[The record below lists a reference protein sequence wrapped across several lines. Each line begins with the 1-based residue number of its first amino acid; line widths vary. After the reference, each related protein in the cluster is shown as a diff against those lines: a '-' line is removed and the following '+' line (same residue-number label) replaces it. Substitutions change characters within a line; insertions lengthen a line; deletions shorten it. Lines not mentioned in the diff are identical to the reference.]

1 MWHPG
6 TGDAGKWVHPDILLP
21 TGTVWA
27 VGLDLNLE
35 LWAAGTFNGTGLTSA
50 VQSLTV
56 TGGGGGFWSYPLF
69 YVTGPGVLRY
79 IENQT
84 TGHRV
89 WFNLSIAAS
98 EIVTLDLTPGRKT
111 IRSTRLNG
119 VDRVDGFTDGDIG
132 DLGLASG
139 ANRLY
144 IMYHTAAGAVVSAPA
159 SIKVVDP
166 GLLLSTDA

>member
-1 MWHPG
+1 M
-6 TGDAGKWVHPDILLP
+6 
-21 TGTVWA
+21 
-27 VGLDLNLE
+27 
-35 LWAAGTFNGTGLTSA
+35 
-50 VQSLTV
+50 
-56 TGGGGGFWSYPLF
+56 
-69 YVTGPGVLRY
+69 
-79 IENQT
+79 
-84 TGHRV
+84 
-89 WFNLSIAAS
+89 WFNLSLAAS
-98 EIVTLDLTPGRKT
+98 EIVTIDLTPGRKT

-139 ANRLY
+139 TNRLY